1 MDLQPGT
8 YKYQAKIEAAGQ
20 QVSLTV
26 STTIAESGSAWTA
39 TDVMETPNGTVTEI
53 STLEKGTLIARKL
66 NMKQGPVAVDLNFSG
81 DKAVGNINT
90 NGQDRAISVDLGGPL
105 FADASAAKQS
115 ISCLP
120 LAEGY
125 STTFRNFDVRKQKV
139 KLMQLKVSGVDQVTV
154 PAGTFEAYKVEIS
167 SADGGADKE
176 TLWVARDS
184 HKAVKESAV
193 LGSMG
198 GAVLTQELVP

>member
-1 MDLQPGT
+1 MNL
-8 YKYQAKIEAAGQ
+8 
-20 QVSLTV
+20 
-26 STTIAESGSAWTA
+26 
-39 TDVMETPNGTVTEI
+39 
-53 STLEKGTLIARKL
+53 
-66 NMKQGPVAVDLNFSG
+66 
-81 DKAVGNINT
+81 
-90 NGQDRAISVDLGGPL
+90 NGQNRPISADLGGPL
-105 FADASAAKQS
+105 FADSAGAKQS

-125 STTFRNFDVRKQKV
+125 STTFRNFDIQKQKV
-139 KLMQLKVSGVDQVTV
+139 KLMQLKVTGVDKVTV
-154 PAGTFEAYKVEIS
+154 PAGTFDTYKVEIS

-193 LGSMG
+193 LASMG